1 MALFPRPDLPF
12 DREDANRYL
21 PWIIAVMTALTGFL
35 LAIGIVLGGLVQ
47 DNQKDLAYR
56 VQIQLPYNQGREI
69 EAAEKLAARL
79 KTFSGIV
86 AADIV
91 SEKDA
96 QKLLEPWLGSS
107 EGVAVLPMP
116 AIIEVKMRAESVD
129 KGEISAKSLRDMLG
143 DAWPG
148 MVVDGYEQW
157 IADFNRLTKSIQF
170 GLYGIAALVLC
181 SAIVVILLITR
192 ASVQLHFPIVRLLH
206 RIGAKDEYISKQFQM
221 NATTLTLKGT
231 VPGIA
236 IAAALYGFSGHFVSK
251 IPILSMPDT
260 GFSWPL
266 VAILLAIPLCMVAC
280 VSAAVQLTVRQ
291 MLLRLH

>member
-1 MALFPRPDLPF
+1 MAIFPRPDLPF

-35 LAIGIVLGGLVQ
+35 LAIGIMLGGLVQ

-56 VQIQLPYNQGREI
+56 VQIQLPYNQGREVD
-69 EAAEKLAARL
+69 AAEKLTTRL
-79 KTFSGIV
+79 KTFSGI
-86 AADIV
+86 ASAEIV
-91 SEKDA
+91 NEKEA
-96 QKLLEPWLGSS
+96 QKLLEPWLGNS
-107 EGVAVLPMP
+107 EGIAMLPMP
-116 AIIEVKMRAESVD
+116 AIIEVKMQADAVD
-129 KGEISAKSLRDMLG
+129 KGQISATSLREMLG

-157 IADFNRLTKSIQF
+157 ISDFNRLTKSIQL
-170 GLYGIAALVLC
+170 GLYGIAILVLC

-206 RIGAKDEYISKQFQM
+206 RIGAKDDYISKQFQM

-231 VPGIA
+231 IPGII
-236 IAAALYGFSGHFVSK
+236 IAACLYGFSGHFASQ
-251 IPILSMPDT
+251 IPVITMPESH
-260 GFSWPL
+260 FSWPL
-266 VAILLAIPLCMVAC
+266 VVILLAIPACMVAC
-280 VSAAVQLTVRQ
+280 VSAAVQLTVKQ